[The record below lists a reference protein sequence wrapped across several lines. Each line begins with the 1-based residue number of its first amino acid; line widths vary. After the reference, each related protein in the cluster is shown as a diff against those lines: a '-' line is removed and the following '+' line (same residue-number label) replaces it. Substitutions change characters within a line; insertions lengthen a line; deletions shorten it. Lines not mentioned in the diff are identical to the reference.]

1 MIEQLL
7 FLFLC
12 EKNGAIPFSIY
23 MGDAVIPGLFGDL
36 LLDNKKNDARSEA
49 DMICFCNTFKK
60 CKSR

>member
-1 MIEQLL
+1 
-7 FLFLC
+7 
-12 EKNGAIPFSIY
+12 

-36 LLDNKKNDARSEA
+36 LLDNKKDDARSEA